1 MKTANEKYLNSVS
14 ATKKAQILGQTAE
27 HYGVSVPEIKEEL
40 VDPEAENL
48 FEYVAFNH
56 SLAMEIYKGF
66 KRLKL
71 IG

>member
-1 MKTANEKYLNSVS
+1 MNTANEKYLNSVS
-14 ATKKAQILGQTAE
+14 DSKKEQILSQTAK
-27 HYGVSVPEIKEEL
+27 HYGVSVPEIAEEL

-48 FEYVAFNH
+48 YEYVAFNH